1 MVSTLPVEHVKDVKM
16 SIALNVLWI
25 IKNVLH
31 VGQDMELVINI
42 VCPVQIYIVSI
53 VQRITF
59 NALHVLMVLDLMLPK
74 DVSLVV
80 NQLVRNVQ

>member
-1 MVSTLPVEHVKDVKM
+1 
-16 SIALNVLWI
+16 
-25 IKNVLH
+25 
-31 VGQDMELVINI
+31 MELVINI